1 MAFYITNNRLYSF
14 RLVYDLSTIDSI
26 ERILQNINIPRQKY
40 FISVVQNP
48 DGTHASGGEVYYRTQ
63 NYLIEYV
70 KKLYKVKIFAII
82 YLYWY
87 YFFLREVKY

>member
-14 RLVYDLSTIDSI
+14 RLVYDLSTINSI

-40 FISVVQNP
+40 FISFAQNR
-48 DGTHASGGEVYYRTQ
+48 DGTHLGGGEVYYRTQ

-70 KKLYKVKIFAII
+70 KKLYKVKIC
-82 YLYWY
+82 
-87 YFFLREVKY
+87 

>member
-1 MAFYITNNRLYSF
+1 MYRIQKYSF
-14 RLVYDLSTIDSI
+14 RLVYDLSIIDSI

-40 FISVVQNP
+40 FISVLQKP
-48 DGTHASGGEVYYRTQ
+48 DGTHLGVGEVYYRMQ

-82 YLYWY
+82 YL
-87 YFFLREVKY
+87 

>member
-1 MAFYITNNRLYSF
+1 MVFYITNNRLYSF
-14 RLVYDLSTIDSI
+14 RLVYDLSTINSI

-48 DGTHASGGEVYYRTQ
+48 DGTHSGGGEVYYRTQ

-82 YLYWY
+82 YLYWN
-87 YFFLREVKY
+87 

>member
-1 MAFYITNNRLYSF
+1 MYRIQKYSF
-14 RLVYDLSTIDSI
+14 RLVYDLSIIDSI

-48 DGTHASGGEVYYRTQ
+48 D
-63 NYLIEYV
+63 LIEYV

-82 YLYWY
+82 YLY
-87 YFFLREVKY
+87 